1 MDSFI
6 TGFIVGIFLV
16 SIGIV
21 LFVISIGIC
30 GFLDILEDIPN
41 KLKTLKPEPFTFEIS
56 EEEQEF
62 YKKRIENLCNF
73 VEQPQFMYG
82 LHKIP
87 PRNRKMQFSHRKTY
101 CYLEIRK
108 VQDYSRNEI
117 KKYTGFLYELK
128 YKKTILRVYT
138 DFEDVIHELRKIDY
152 MEPSLATKIL
162 NNELRTILMQ
172 EDF

>member
-1 MDSFI
+1 MGSFI
-6 TGFIVGIFLV
+6 TGFIIGLFLV
-16 SIGIV
+16 FICIV
-21 LFVISIGIC
+21 IFVITIGIC

-41 KLKTLKPEPFTFEIS
+41 KLKTLKTEPFTFEIS

-62 YKKRIENLCNF
+62 YKKRIESLCNF
-73 VEQPQFMYG
+73 VEQPQFME
-82 LHKIP
+82 
-87 PRNRKMQFSHRKTY
+87 NRKMQFSHRKTY

-138 DFEDVIHELRKIDY
+138 DFEDVIHELREIDY